1 MAYKISCIIT
11 FQLVTECGKNNRKKE
26 TSKLKTNI
34 YKNKRGDE
42 VLQK

>member
-1 MAYKISCIIT
+1 L
-11 FQLVTECGKNNRKKE
+11 QLVTECGKKTKKRENR
-26 TSKLKTNI
+26 KLKTNI

>member
-1 MAYKISCIIT
+1 VEKI
-11 FQLVTECGKNNRKKE
+11 TEKKE

-42 VLQK
+42 VPTSEVGR

>member
-1 MAYKISCIIT
+1 VEKI
-11 FQLVTECGKNNRKKE
+11 TEKNE

>member
-1 MAYKISCIIT
+1 VEKI
-11 FQLVTECGKNNRKKE
+11 TEKKE
-26 TSKLKTNI
+26 TSKLKTNV